1 MTQGLSIRGTGSA
14 VPQSVLTNGMLAE
27 MVDTSDEWITSRT
40 GIASRHIARSE
51 NTHTLALEAA
61 SRALE
66 AADLPREA
74 IGLVICATV
83 TNERPCPPLAC
94 LLQRDLG
101 LRRTI
106 LAFDLNG
113 ACSGFV
119 YALIAARALLGTVDA
134 ALVIG
139 SEVLTRFVDFTDRK
153 TCVLFGDGAGA
164 AVVCPDAS
172 PFSCS
177 TETQGGDDALSIDTH
192 IHMEGQVVFKFAVE
206 ALVEHIRVAAEQL
219 GWRVDELDH
228 VICHQANERII
239 ASAAKR
245 LGLPLDRFFMNIA
258 SHGNT
263 SAASIPLALD
273 EAVRAGRLL
282 RGQRLAL
289 AGFGG
294 GLTAGAVC
302 MRW

>member
-1 MTQGLSIRGTGSA
+1 MTRGLSIRGTGSA
-14 VPQSVLTNGMLAE
+14 VPQGVLTNDMLAE

-40 GIASRHIARSE
+40 GIASRHIARGE

-66 AADLPREA
+66 AAALPREA

-83 TNERPCPPLAC
+83 TNERSCPPLAC

-101 LRRTI
+101 LRPTI
-106 LAFDLNG
+106 FAFDLNA

-119 YALIAARALLGTVDA
+119 YALITARALLAMGDT
-134 ALVIG
+134 ALIVG

-164 AVVCPDAS
+164 VVVRSEAS

-177 TETQGGDDALSIDTH
+177 TEVQGDDDALSIDTH

-206 ALVEHIRVAAEQL
+206 ALVEHIRAATEQL

-245 LGLPLDRFFMNIA
+245 LGLPLERFFMNIA

-273 EAVRAGRLL
+273 EAVREGRLL

-294 GLTAGAVC
+294 GLTAGTVC